1 MHYMAYAIQAPK
13 YWHNWALFHVYEVKV
28 SVRLY
33 SSVRFVFGVL
43 LRK

>member
-13 YWHNWALFHVYEVKV
+13 YWHNLALFHVYEVKV
-28 SVRLY
+28 SVHLY
-33 SSVRFVFGVL
+33 SNVHPVFGVL